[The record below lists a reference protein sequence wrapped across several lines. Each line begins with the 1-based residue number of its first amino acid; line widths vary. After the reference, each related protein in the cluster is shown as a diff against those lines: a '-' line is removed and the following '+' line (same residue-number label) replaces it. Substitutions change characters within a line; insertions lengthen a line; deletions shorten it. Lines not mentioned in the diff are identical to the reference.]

1 MKLLREHLLKQKKRF
16 NRMKRKNLYAL
27 FAHPKQDSISDYKI
41 IDKCVDH
48 VETKNCQDTFDNKV
62 YLDEADAE
70 NCFDTAAN
78 KDCLDGVDSYEDNS
92 DENDSD
98 YYPSTSISST
108 SSCSNESVESVIET
122 FESPEL
128 KRRKYIQQ
136 QVLTMNQ
143 RVLVADAKEIMFK
156 QLLEHGYA
164 DYFSGGLL
172 VDLTESMRSTLK
184 YRVLDFLYFLY
195 ISDTQCDGSINTI
208 QLLTIFI
215 TENLGQLS
223 EYCKQLT
230 ESQKL
235 TPYTVRNYIDHIM
248 KFIEWFILY
257 RRKEK
262 HKHRKISPSREYT
275 FKFL

>member
-1 MKLLREHLLKQKKRF
+1 
-16 NRMKRKNLYAL
+16 
-27 FAHPKQDSISDYKI
+27 
-41 IDKCVDH
+41 
-48 VETKNCQDTFDNKV
+48 
-62 YLDEADAE
+62 
-70 NCFDTAAN
+70 
-78 KDCLDGVDSYEDNS
+78 
-92 DENDSD
+92 
-98 YYPSTSISST
+98 
-108 SSCSNESVESVIET
+108 
-122 FESPEL
+122 
-128 KRRKYIQQ
+128 
-136 QVLTMNQ
+136 MNQ